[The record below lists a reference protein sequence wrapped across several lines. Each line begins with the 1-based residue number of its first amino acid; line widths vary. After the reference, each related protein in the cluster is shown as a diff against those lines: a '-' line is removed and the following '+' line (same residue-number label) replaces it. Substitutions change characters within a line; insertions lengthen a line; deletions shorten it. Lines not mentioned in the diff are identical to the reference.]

1 MDREA
6 TPALKVF
13 REFRGFVERWG
24 RKATP
29 AVKDL
34 KGIYVPRAR
43 PDLRGRPDQLDLREM
58 PDPRALE
65 AFPVPQGPPVQ

>member
-6 TPALKVF
+6 TLALKVF

-24 RKATP
+24 RKVIP

-34 KGIYVPRAR
+34 KGI
-43 PDLRGRPDQLDLREM
+43 
-58 PDPRALE
+58 
-65 AFPVPQGPPVQ
+65 